1 MNGSHLLWLN
11 GRSSA
16 WVPRKSN
23 AKTTKGKWTR
33 LPLQFCCRDTLI
45 HRNGNVEQKIT
56 QDIVRANMDRILR
69 WIKKNKIASIA
80 ISVAGILF
88 LQYLA
93 LPNNSLQSLRKNNP
107 GKTAMMAQ
115 REDEAAESGKK
126 FLIQQNW
133 VPLSRISKH
142 LVNAVIVSED
152 GMFYE
157 HEGVDWYE
165 VGESIEKNF
174 EKGKAARGGS
184 TISQQLS
191 KNLYLST
198 SKDPI
203 RKLKEL
209 IITLRMER
217 MLSKRRIL
225 EIYLNAIEWGDGV
238 FGAEAAS
245 KRYFGK
251 SASQLTREEAAQM
264 AAVIPSPRK
273 HQPNVLSKYVARR
286 SSIILSRMSARGM

>member
-1 MNGSHLLWLN
+1 MIYDQLH
-11 GRSSA
+11 
-16 WVPRKSN
+16 
-23 AKTTKGKWTR
+23 T
-33 LPLQFCCRDTLI
+33 
-45 HRNGNVEQKIT
+45 
-56 QDIVRANMDRILR
+56 IVRQYSDTAVQWAR
-69 WIKKNKIASIA
+69 KNKIKSFVGAIA
-80 ISVAGILF
+80 TLFF

-107 GKTAMMAQ
+107 VKTALMEQ
-115 REDEAAESGKK
+115 REQEAAETDKK
-126 FLIQQNW
+126 FAIKKQW
-133 VPLSRISKH
+133 VPLTRISKH

-152 GMFYE
+152 GMFFE

-174 EKGKAARGGS
+174 ERGKAARGGS

-217 MLSKRRIL
+217 TLSKRRIL
-225 EIYLNAIEWGDGV
+225 EIYLNVIEWGNGV
-238 FGAEAAS
+238 FGAEAAA
-245 KRYFGK
+245 KKYFGK

-273 HQPNVLSKYVARR
+273 HQPNVMSKYVANR

>member
-1 MNGSHLLWLN
+1 MK
-11 GRSSA
+11 A
-16 WVPRKSN
+16 
-23 AKTTKGKWTR
+23 
-33 LPLQFCCRDTLI
+33 
-45 HRNGNVEQKIT
+45 
-56 QDIVRANMDRILR
+56 
-69 WIKKNKIASIA
+69 NKIRT
-80 ISVAGILF
+80 VAGGIVLLLF
-88 LQYLA
+88 LQYLT

-107 GKTAMMAQ
+107 GMTAMMEQ
-115 REDEAAESGKK
+115 RMDEAASTGKK
-126 FLIQQNW
+126 FSIQQSW
-133 VPLSRISKH
+133 VPISRISRH

-152 GMFYE
+152 GMFFE

-165 VGESIEKNF
+165 IGESLEKNF
-174 EKGKAARGGS
+174 ERGKAARGGS

-198 SKDPI
+198 SKDPV

-225 EIYLNAIEWGDGV
+225 EIYLNVIEWGDGV
-238 FGAEAAS
+238 FGAEAAA
-245 KRYFGK
+245 KKYFGK
-251 SASQLTREEAAQM
+251 SAAQLTREEAAQM

-273 HQPNVLSKYVARR
+273 NRPNAMTRYVARR

>member
-1 MNGSHLLWLN
+1 MNSIKISLLQYKGPALIWMKANKL
-11 GRSSA
+11 RS
-16 WVPRKSN
+16 VI
-23 AKTTKGKWTR
+23 G
-33 LPLQFCCRDTLI
+33 
-45 HRNGNVEQKIT
+45 
-56 QDIVRANMDRILR
+56 
-69 WIKKNKIASIA
+69 
-80 ISVAGILF
+80 GILILLF
-88 LQYLA
+88 IQYLA

-107 GKTAMMAQ
+107 GRTAMMDQ
-115 REDEAAESGKK
+115 RVDEASSAGKQ
-126 FLIQQNW
+126 FSIQQTW
-133 VPLSRISKH
+133 VPMSRISRN

-198 SKDPI
+198 SKDPV

-209 IITLRMER
+209 VITLRMER

-225 EIYLNAIEWGDGV
+225 EIYLNVIEWGDGV
-238 FGAEAAS
+238 FGAEAAAR
-245 KRYFGK
+245 KFFGK
-251 SASQLTREEAAQM
+251 SASQLSREEAAQM

-273 HQPNVLSKYVARR
+273 HQPNIMSRYVARR

>member
-1 MNGSHLLWLN
+1 MDLKTITTSLLQYKEPAIKWMKAHKI
-11 GRSSA
+11 RSMI
-16 WVPRKSN
+16 
-23 AKTTKGKWTR
+23 G
-33 LPLQFCCRDTLI
+33 
-45 HRNGNVEQKIT
+45 G
-56 QDIVRANMDRILR
+56 ILLL
-69 WIKKNKIASIA
+69 
-80 ISVAGILF
+80 LF

-107 GKTAMMAQ
+107 GKTAMMVQ
-115 REDEAAESGKK
+115 RRDEASSANKQ
-126 FLIQQNW
+126 FAIQQNW
-133 VPLSRISKH
+133 VPMSRISRH
-142 LVNAVIVSED
+142 LMNAVIVSED

-198 SKDPI
+198 SKDPV

-209 IITLRMER
+209 VITLRMER

-225 EIYLNAIEWGDGV
+225 EIYLNVIEWGDGV
-238 FGAEAAS
+238 FGAEAAA
-245 KRYFGK
+245 KKFFGK
-251 SASQLTREEAAQM
+251 SAAQLSREEAAQM

-273 HQPNVLSKYVARR
+273 HQPNVMSRYVVRR

>member
-1 MNGSHLLWLN
+1 MNISLLQYKEPAL
-11 GRSSA
+11 
-16 WVPRKSN
+16 V
-23 AKTTKGKWTR
+23 
-33 LPLQFCCRDTLI
+33 
-45 HRNGNVEQKIT
+45 
-56 QDIVRANMDRILR
+56 
-69 WIKKNKIASIA
+69 WIKAHKVR
-80 ISVAGILF
+80 SVIGGILILLF

-107 GKTAMMAQ
+107 GMTAMMEQ
-115 REDEAAESGKK
+115 RIDEASAGDKK
-126 FLIQQNW
+126 FYIQQTW
-133 VPLSRISKH
+133 VPLSRISRH

-165 VGESIEKNF
+165 IGESLEKNF
-174 EKGKAARGGS
+174 ERGKAARGGS

-198 SKDPI
+198 SKDPV

-209 IITLRMER
+209 VITLRMER

-225 EIYLNAIEWGDGV
+225 EIYLNVIEWGDGV
-238 FGAEAAS
+238 FGAEAAA
-245 KRYFGK
+245 KKYFGK
-251 SASQLTREEAAQM
+251 SASQLSREEAAQM

-273 HQPNVLSKYVARR
+273 NKPNVMTRYVSRR

>member
-1 MNGSHLLWLN
+1 MKANKVRTVIG
-11 GRSSA
+11 G
-16 WVPRKSN
+16 
-23 AKTTKGKWTR
+23 
-33 LPLQFCCRDTLI
+33 
-45 HRNGNVEQKIT
+45 
-56 QDIVRANMDRILR
+56 IVVL
-69 WIKKNKIASIA
+69 
-80 ISVAGILF
+80 LF
-88 LQYLA
+88 LQYLS
-93 LPNNSLQSLRKNNP
+93 LPNNSLQSLRKNSP

-115 REDEAAESGKK
+115 REDEAESAGKK
-126 FLIQQNW
+126 YTVQQNW

-152 GMFYE
+152 GMFFE

-165 VGESIEKNF
+165 IGESIEKNF
-174 EKGKAARGGS
+174 ERGKAARGGS

-198 SKDPI
+198 SKDPV

-225 EIYLNAIEWGDGV
+225 EIYLNVIEWGDGI
-238 FGAEAAS
+238 FGAETAA
-245 KRYFGK
+245 KKYFGK
-251 SASQLTREEAAQM
+251 SASQLTREESAQM

-273 HQPNVLSKYVARR
+273 MKPNVMTKYVARR
-286 SSIILSRMSARGM
+286 TSIILSRMFARGM

>member
-1 MNGSHLLWLN
+1 
-11 GRSSA
+11 
-16 WVPRKSN
+16 
-23 AKTTKGKWTR
+23 
-33 LPLQFCCRDTLI
+33 
-45 HRNGNVEQKIT
+45 
-56 QDIVRANMDRILR
+56 MDRILR

-142 LVNAVIVSED
+142 LGNAVIVSED